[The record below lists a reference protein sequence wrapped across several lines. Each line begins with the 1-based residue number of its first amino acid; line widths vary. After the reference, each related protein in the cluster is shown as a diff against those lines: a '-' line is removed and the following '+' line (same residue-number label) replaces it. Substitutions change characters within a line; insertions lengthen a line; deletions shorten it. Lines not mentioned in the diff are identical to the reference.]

1 MPIVQSSLRPTGWQN
16 FGPGVVGRYVDS
28 TQAAKEAQK
37 ARMTSKRANSP
48 AAGETWYD
56 YLTKKGSNQSFATM
70 PSYAELLNM
79 GMAPG
84 TAFIVNGQHFL
95 WNGTAVQPAD
105 AEGKPIAT
113 LSEKYQAA
121 FDEAKAV
128 NEQRYGEQKEEFD
141 RLEQEATGLL
151 EGLGEQE
158 RADTA
163 QRYRGEAGAN
173 RQWAIDHGLLGTSAF
188 PTMQAGI
195 AEQEDAELRRLN
207 ESLRRERY
215 GAMTGIRGEKLAM
228 MERRTDSYP
237 DIGLMASLEQAQG
250 QWGQPGGAAGMAQPR
265 MNYGRTGTSTNNGL
279 PVGDPGWNFGAVGT
293 SQYGSAKPSTA
304 TAPSTAGGMF
314 GSLWNPLTA
323 TPGYSY
329 GNVEPTSPDMGGGM
343 LTGGTPYGGG
353 MGGNMAGMLPAVS
366 GMAGSMTFSD
376 TQSAARYGSQRFLN
390 QPNAVTMAQQ
400 PFLLPR

>member
-1 MPIVQSSLRPTGWQN
+1 MPIAQSSLRPTGWQD
-16 FGPGVVGRYVDS
+16 FGPSVAGRYTS
-28 TQAAKEAQK
+28 PYGGGQAASKTAFLAKGRAFNAGQTAAAQGGPK
-37 ARMTSKRANSP
+37 T
-48 AAGETWYD
+48 
-56 YLTKKGSNQSFATM
+56 FATM

-84 TAFIVNGQHFL
+84 TAFIVNGQNFL

-105 AEGKPIAT
+105 ADGKPVAT
-113 LSEKYQAA
+113 LSEKTQAA

-151 EGLGEQE
+151 EGLGKQE

-163 QRYRGEAGAN
+163 QRYRGAAGAN
-173 RQWAIDHGLLGTSAF
+173 LQWAIDRGLSGTSAF
-188 PTMQAGI
+188 PTMQASI

-250 QWGQPGGAAGMAQPR
+250 QWGGGAAGMAQPR
-265 MNYGRTGTSTNNGL
+265 MNYGSTGTGTNNGL
-279 PVGDPGWNFGAVGT
+279 PVGDPGWNFGAVGR
-293 SQYGSAKPSTA
+293 SQYGGSGGGGGTGTPANDPWIGDLNLASGPDLYTGA
-304 TAPSTAGGMF
+304 APAAQPAQNMAYSGAPSLYGGNSTGFSDAQSEQRYGRTSLAGVPGAI
-314 GSLWNPLTA
+314 SA
-323 TPGYSY
+323 TL
-329 GNVEPTSPDMGGGM
+329 GGGV
-343 LTGGTPYGGG
+343 LGG
-353 MGGNMAGMLPAVS
+353 V
-366 GMAGSMTFSD
+366 
-376 TQSAARYGSQRFLN
+376 
-390 QPNAVTMAQQ
+390 AQALGRQ
-400 PFLLPR
+400 FLLPR